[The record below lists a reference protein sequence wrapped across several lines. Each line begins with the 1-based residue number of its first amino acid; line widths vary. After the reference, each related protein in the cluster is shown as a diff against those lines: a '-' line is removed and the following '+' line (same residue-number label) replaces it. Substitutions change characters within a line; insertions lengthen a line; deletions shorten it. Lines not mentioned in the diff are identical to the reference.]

1 MDEYDL
7 ESESTEEA
15 NQEPPDWA
23 KQQVS
28 QANKEAQ
35 RLRAQLREREQEILT
50 SRYEGVIDLLPEE
63 VTSYDAKVA
72 FLEKA
77 NKRFSERQE
86 APVTPEPSSEE
97 PPAPEADVPEE
108 TLAGI
113 VNGPSGSA
121 SGSSNVISHA
131 DWLKLI
137 DDGDSAE
144 AERLF
149 KADKV
154 NMTDLRKGL
163 GPDR

>member
-7 ESESTEEA
+7 ESESIEEA
-15 NQEPPDWA
+15 NQQQPDWA

-86 APVTPEPSSEE
+86 APVTPETSSEE
-97 PPAPEADVPEE
+97 PPAPEAEVPAE

-121 SGSSNVISHA
+121 SGTSGHVTKD

-137 DDGDSAE
+137 ETDPAE

-149 KADKV
+149 KAEKV
-154 NMTDLRKGL
+154 DLSNLRQGL